1 MAEGYSWTNSGH
13 HICHRRSANATNMP
27 GHEKYAPT
35 AFWNLILKT
44 NVKLL
49 KSPLITLKITNKQI

>member
-1 MAEGYSWTNSGH
+1 
-13 HICHRRSANATNMP
+13 MP

-49 KSPLITLKITNKQI
+49 KSPLITLKITNKPI